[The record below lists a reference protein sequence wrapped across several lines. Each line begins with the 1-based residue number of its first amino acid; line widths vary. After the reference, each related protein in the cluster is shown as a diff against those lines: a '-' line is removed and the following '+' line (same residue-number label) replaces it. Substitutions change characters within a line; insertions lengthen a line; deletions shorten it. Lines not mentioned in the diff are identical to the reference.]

1 MTGWIPTPV
10 GVLWVRASAR
20 GLVRVELAVAPR
32 PEEGGAGAVHFQR
45 FRDEVVRYFAGEA
58 VRFAVPLDYQGLPE
72 ARVRLYEA
80 VRRIPFG
87 TTTSYGAVGRAVGLS
102 ARAVGAGL
110 GACPFFLAVPAHRV
124 VYADGRL
131 GGFAGRE
138 GVKRWLLR
146 HEGVRV

>member
-1 MTGWIPTPV
+1 MTGLIPTPV
-10 GVLWVRASAR
+10 GLLWVHATAR
-20 GLVRVELAVAPR
+20 GLARVELGVLPR
-32 PEEGGAGAVHFQR
+32 PEEGGAGQVHFQR
-45 FRDEVVRYFAGEA
+45 FKEEVARYFAGEA

-80 VRRIPFG
+80 VRQIPFG
-87 TTTSYGAVGRAVGLS
+87 TTTSYGAVGRMVGLS

-110 GACPFFLAVPAHRV
+110 GSCPFFLAVPAHRV

-146 HEGVRV
+146 HEGVHV